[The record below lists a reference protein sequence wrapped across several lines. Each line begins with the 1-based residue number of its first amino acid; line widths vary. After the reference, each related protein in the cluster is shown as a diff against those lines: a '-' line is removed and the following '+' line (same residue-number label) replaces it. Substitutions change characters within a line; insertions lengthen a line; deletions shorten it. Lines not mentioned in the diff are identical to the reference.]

1 MLYIKNITFAVIT
14 QTSKLMRF
22 LTLFLGALLSGVS
35 LSSFAQDKS
44 SVKFGKITPE
54 DFVLPA
60 GTDTSHGAVIIA
72 DIGEA
77 YFEGNTKGGF
87 DLFYKHLRRVKIIDK
102 NGFDAAK
109 GEISLYT
116 SGSGKEKVFGL
127 KGHTY
132 NLEGGKVIETK
143 LDDASIFAD
152 KINKNI
158 LEKKFTM
165 PAVKEGSVIEY
176 TYTTTSGYWFNLQPW
191 SFQGEYPRLW
201 SEYKVAIPQFLGFV
215 FLSSGY
221 LKFDINEK
229 NEKFGNFSVIED
241 NGAAQSER
249 YNIAAS
255 IFENRW
261 VIKNV
266 PSLKEEKFTS
276 TLRNHI
282 SKIEFQFSEYRHPYT
297 YKSVMGNW
305 VTASEALMKDE
316 DFGANLS
323 KPNNWLDEDMKVIC
337 AGVASPKEKAEK
349 IFAFVRDN
357 FTCTNHSAKYLTMPL
372 KQVFSKK
379 TGNVAE
385 INLLLIAML
394 SHEEIAAKPVLLST
408 RDHGT
413 TNEMYP
419 MMDLFNYVVCQLTVS
434 ESNYFLD
441 ASRPY
446 LGFNKLPADC
456 YNGHA
461 RVIDPKLPAAI
472 YFYPDSLVEKKM
484 TSVFITADEADP
496 KKLNGSFQT
505 QLGYYEAQSVRNDI
519 RAKGVDAFF
528 AKMKSAY
535 GFEVDIKNAAVD
547 SLKKKEQPISFS
559 YNFLF
564 DVPEEGMVY
573 INPMMAE
580 GIKDNYF
587 KSAERFY
594 PVEMPYAFDET
605 YIFNFEIPK
614 GYVVEEIPKSTKVS
628 FNETDGFFEYM
639 VDKDDA
645 TVRLKSRIKLNKATF
660 PADEYESLREFFSYI
675 VKKHAE
681 QIVLKKKS

>member
-1 MLYIKNITFAVIT
+1 
-14 QTSKLMRF
+14 MRF
-22 LTLFLGALLSGVS
+22 LTLFLGTLLSGGS

-77 YFEGNTKGGF
+77 YFEGNAKGWF
-87 DLFYKHLRRVKIIDK
+87 SLLFKHMRRVKIVDK

-116 SGSGKEKVFGL
+116 NGSGKEKVYGL
-127 KGHTY
+127 KGYTY
-132 NLEGGKVIETK
+132 NLDGGKVVETK
-143 LDDASIFAD
+143 LNDESIFAD

-165 PAVKEGSVIEY
+165 PAVKEGSIIEY
-176 TYTTTSGYWFNLQPW
+176 SYTTTSDFLFTLQPW
-191 SFQGEYPRLW
+191 TFQGEYPRLW
-201 SEYKVAIPQFLGFV
+201 SEYKVAIPQFFGYV
-215 FLSSGY
+215 FLTSGY
-221 LKFDINEK
+221 LKFDVNERK
-229 NEKFGNFSVIED
+229 DKFGSFSVIED
-241 NGAAQSER
+241 NGASRSDR
-249 YNIAAS
+249 YTFSGNVV
-255 IFENRW
+255 ENRW
-261 VIKNV
+261 AIKNV

-276 TLRNHI
+276 TLRNHVE
-282 SKIEFQFSEYRHPYT
+282 KIEFQLSEYRQPLT
-297 YKSVMGNW
+297 YRSVMGNW
-305 VTASEALMKDE
+305 VTASESLMKDE

-323 KPNNWLDEDMKVIC
+323 KSNNWLDDDIKAIC
-337 AGVASPKEKAEK
+337 AGAISPKEKAEK

-357 FTCTNHSAKYLTMPL
+357 FTCTDHSATSLTMPL

-379 TGNVAE
+379 NGNVAE
-385 INLLLIAML
+385 INLLLIAMM
-394 SHEEIAAKPVLLST
+394 SHEGILAKPVLLST
-408 RDHGT
+408 RDHGV
-413 TNEMYP
+413 TNEIYP
-419 MMDLFNYVVCQLTVS
+419 MLNLFNYVICQLTIG
-434 ESNYFLD
+434 ESTYFLD

-484 TSVFITADEADP
+484 TSIFITTDEADP

-505 QLGYYEAQSVRNDI
+505 QLGYYEAQSIRNDI

-528 AKMKSAY
+528 TKMKSAY

-564 DVPEEGMVY
+564 DVPEDGMVY